1 MTALEFKDLKAVLPR
16 QISDEMITTTKT
28 LSTVAKLSNQ
38 EPMRFGEIDFISF
51 TDTVRAE
58 FVEESGDK
66 SGTTAGW
73 SKVTAVPPLGGSV
86 EVSPPRQRHS
96 IPTLYIKEKNFMH
109 VPFWIRFPSSLT
121 GFPCHCN
128 EKPRVLNENSG
139 QQGGRRDLNPRPPGP
154 QPGALP
160 TELHPP

>member
-16 QISDEMITTTKT
+16 QISDEMITTTKS

-73 SKVTAVPPLGGSV
+73 GKVTAVPPLGGSV
-86 EVSPPRQRHS
+86 EVSPPRQRRSILTFTHRRKISCMFHS
-96 IPTLYIKEKNFMH
+96 GSVSP
-109 VPFWIRFPSSLT
+109 PA
-121 GFPCHCN
+121 
-128 EKPRVLNENSG
+128 PRVFPVIATK
-139 QQGGRRDLNPRPPGP
+139 NPEFSTKTRGNRVED
-154 QPGALP
+154 G
-160 TELHPP
+160 T